1 MRENGE
7 LECNFDFYFKSEN
20 QKVEFAFAYP
30 YTYSDNIAYL
40 KTLNEYYCTE
50 EFYFYKEVL
59 NKSPEN
65 RDVHLLTI
73 TSHDQLNK

>member
-1 MRENGE
+1 M
-7 LECNFDFYFKSEN
+7 FDFLFKNEN

-30 YTYSDNIAYL
+30 YTYTDNINYM

-59 NKSPEN
+59 VKSPEE

-73 TSHDQLNK
+73 TSYDQPNKEAEDEELFN